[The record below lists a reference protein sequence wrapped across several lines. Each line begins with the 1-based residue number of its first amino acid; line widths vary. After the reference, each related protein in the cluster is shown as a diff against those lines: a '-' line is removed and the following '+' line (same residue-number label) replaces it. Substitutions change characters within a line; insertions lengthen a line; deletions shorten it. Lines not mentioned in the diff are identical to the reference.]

1 MGRNKSRY
9 IDKADKKKLKDKST
23 VLSTTGHDIGRGT
36 ILKDS
41 SSYISKKMVKLFDE
55 GKLKVCVDEH
65 FAFDEVKEALSKSLT
80 ARSGGKLVID
90 VASPAP
96 SETCCVVA

>member
-23 VLSTTGHDIGRGT
+23 VLSTTGHDIGRGN

-41 SSYISKKMVKLFDE
+41 SSYISGSDKPNRHGGARTVRDTRLQSKTSRNSGSWLHAVGFVVLAAI
-55 GKLKVCVDEH
+55 VVSW
-65 FAFDEVKEALSKSLT
+65 AL
-80 ARSGGKLVID
+80 GY
-90 VASPAP
+90 
-96 SETCCVVA
+96 

>member
-23 VLSTTGHDIGRGT
+23 VVRTTGHDIGRGT

-41 SSYISKKMVKLFDE
+41 YSYIS
-55 GKLKVCVDEH
+55 G
-65 FAFDEVKEALSKSLT
+65 KSLT

>member
-41 SSYISKKMVKLFDE
+41 SSYTDARAAHCELLTDRSRQLGLRVRQRDR
-55 GKLKVCVDEH
+55 
-65 FAFDEVKEALSKSLT
+65 EVFRQGSQGVGRPRRGGEAQVLRRRALP
-80 ARSGGKLVID
+80 V
-90 VASPAP
+90 
-96 SETCCVVA
+96 

>member
-41 SSYISKKMVKLFDE
+41 YSYIS
-55 GKLKVCVDEH
+55 G
-65 FAFDEVKEALSKSLT
+65 KSLT

>member
-41 SSYISKKMVKLFDE
+41 SSYISGSDKPNRH
-55 GKLKVCVDEH
+55 GG
-65 FAFDEVKEALSKSLT
+65 ART
-80 ARSGGKLVID
+80 ARDTRRQSKTSNNPTWLHAVGFVVLAAIVISW
-90 VASPAP
+90 ALGY
-96 SETCCVVA
+96 

>member
-23 VLSTTGHDIGRGT
+23 VVSTTGHDIGRGT

-41 SSYISKKMVKLFDE
+41 YSYIS
-55 GKLKVCVDEH
+55 G
-65 FAFDEVKEALSKSLT
+65 KSLT